1 MPTSRQPDMSFRGA
15 HVLESHPLSHPA
27 HYTTHLKKFVGGH
40 EIYSWLGGGK
50 KAPDIETAMKPVRK
64 WLGKATKQLSEDG
77 IKFRA
82 RLGKMSASV
91 SYTDGEGHKVRTAMN
106 LVYFKEQ
113 DFDHQY
119 WVEDETPE
127 QKRNHGRVAV

>member
-1 MPTSRQPDMSFRGA
+1 MAWKVIHYHS
-15 HVLESHPLSHPA
+15 PA
-27 HYTTHLKKFVGGH
+27 HYTTHLKKFVDGH
-40 EIYSWLGGGK
+40 ESYSCLGGGK
-50 KAPDIETAMKPVRK
+50 KAPDMETAMKPVRK

>member
-1 MPTSRQPDMSFRGA
+1 
-15 HVLESHPLSHPA
+15 
-27 HYTTHLKKFVGGH
+27 
-40 EIYSWLGGGK
+40 
-50 KAPDIETAMKPVRK
+50 
-64 WLGKATKQLSEDG
+64 
-77 IKFRA
+77 
-82 RLGKMSASV
+82 
-91 SYTDGEGHKVRTAMN
+91 MN

>member
-1 MPTSRQPDMSFRGA
+1 MAWKVIHYHS
-15 HVLESHPLSHPA
+15 PA
-27 HYTTHLKKFVGGH
+27 HYTTHLKKFVDGH
-40 EIYSWLGGGK
+40 ESYSCLGGGK
-50 KAPDIETAMKPVRK
+50 KAPDIETAMKSVRK
-64 WLGKATKQLSEDG
+64 WLGKATTQLSGDG

>member
-1 MPTSRQPDMSFRGA
+1 MSWKVI
-15 HVLESHPLSHPA
+15 HHHSPA
-27 HYTTHLKKFVGGH
+27 HYTTDLKKFVDGR
-40 EIYSWLGGGK
+40 ETYSCLGGGK
-50 KAPDIETAMKPVRK
+50 MMPDIETAMKPVRK
-64 WLGKATKQLSEDG
+64 WLGKAAKQLSEDG

-91 SYTDGEGHKVRTAMN
+91 SYTDGEGHKVRTSMS
-106 LVYFKEQ
+106 LVYFEAV
-113 DFDHQY
+113 DCDHQY